1 MCRSDSTRGQNS
13 SAPATTP
20 TSGAKPSRKSGRNA
34 PSCRQ
39 ATPRNSPHNSS
50 PGGAGCA
57 RPADQRN
64 ARGATEASARFQ
76 DELGSMRPSQLYP
89 FSRRPFLIQRHARAR
104 RLESPWVR
112 SVRGVAPRW
121 AGAAGLVEMPRASA
135 RDPFAGLHCRRSA
148 MTLRSSVTSAS
159 VRASGCVGA
168 CVPRAAHGSAGKT
181 RCSSA
186 VVTIE

>member
-1 MCRSDSTRGQNS
+1 MSRSDSTRGQNS

-64 ARGATEASARFQ
+64 ARGATAASARFQ

-89 FSRRPFLIQRHARAR
+89 FSRRPGRPGCSTRCTSR
-104 RLESPWVR
+104 RPLS
-112 SVRGVAPRW
+112 
-121 AGAAGLVEMPRASA
+121 AAGGLAFSLFRCHPRREFPRTASC
-135 RDPFAGLHCRRSA
+135 GSCG
-148 MTLRSSVTSAS
+148 RSSDRWIDLPGRRPAS
-159 VRASGCVGA
+159 SQEVGCLF
-168 CVPRAAHGSAGKT
+168 
-181 RCSSA
+181 
-186 VVTIE
+186 